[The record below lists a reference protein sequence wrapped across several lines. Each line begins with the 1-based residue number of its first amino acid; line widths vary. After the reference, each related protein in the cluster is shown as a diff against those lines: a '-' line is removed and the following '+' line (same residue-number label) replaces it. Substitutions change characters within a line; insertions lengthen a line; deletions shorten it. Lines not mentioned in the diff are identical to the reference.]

1 MSGERIWQE
10 VCEHGEGW
18 RIFERFAVLY
28 FTNVSF
34 ACPGCMLK
42 YAILTQNRVEIC
54 NQFDIR
60 RYLRYCRGK
69 WESQFN
75 SFLHGVIIACIEL
88 EETR

>member
-1 MSGERIWQE
+1 MRGYGRKFVNMGKDGGFLKDSL
-10 VCEHGEGW
+10 
-18 RIFERFAVLY
+18 F

-34 ACPGCMLK
+34 ACPSCMLK